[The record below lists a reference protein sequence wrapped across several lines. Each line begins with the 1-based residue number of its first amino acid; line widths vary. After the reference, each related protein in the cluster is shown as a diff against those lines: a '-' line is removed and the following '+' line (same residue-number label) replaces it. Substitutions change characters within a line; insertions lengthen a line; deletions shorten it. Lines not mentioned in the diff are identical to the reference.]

1 MNTDATA
8 PAEATAAKS
17 SPRCAASSPSQI
29 KEEVSDPIEPQN
41 PIENPAV
48 ENPAATTEKSAAENN
63 DHPTESA
70 ESPAA
75 QPENF
80 DATVRVA
87 KDSSVHRLI
96 TFVMSRLEGDGKVTI
111 QALNLCVRKA
121 IMLASIAR
129 DRLGNVY
136 QVNSL
141 LVVQEGS
148 APSESAKA
156 DDNNDEGADKMRT
169 TSGI

>member
-29 KEEVSDPIEPQN
+29 KEEVSD

-136 QVNSL
+136 
-141 LVVQEGS
+141 
-148 APSESAKA
+148 
-156 DDNNDEGADKMRT
+156 
-169 TSGI
+169 